1 MLNEITQSATEL
13 LKDLIRTQ
21 SFSREEDKT
30 ADRIASYLQ
39 EHDVDIQRSGNNVW
53 AVHGK
58 DESMPLVLLNSHHDT
73 VKPNSGWTMDPF
85 TPVEKDQK
93 LFGLG
98 SNDAGGALVSLLA
111 AFLYLRKQG
120 DLNFRLVYSATAEEE
135 ISGRGGVES
144 ILSQL
149 GPIDLA
155 LVGEPTEMQP
165 ATAEKGLLVL
175 DCLAHGVAG
184 HAARDIGENAILKAI
199 QDIQWFY
206 SYTFPRESELLGPV
220 KMSVTIIEAGS
231 QHNVIPDACRFTVD
245 VRTTDTWSNT
255 DVLEEIRRHVKCEI
269 TPRSV
274 RLDSSALPPDHP
286 AQKVIRSL
294 NLQPFGSATCS
305 DQGVI
310 PFPSLKMGPGRS
322 ERSHTADEFIY
333 LKEIEQGITGYVEFL
348 EELNRVWK

>member
-1 MLNEITQSATEL
+1 MLAELTQNVTEL
-13 LKDLIRTQ
+13 LKDLVRIQ

-30 ADRIASYLQ
+30 ADRIALFLEQQGVNS
-39 EHDVDIQRSGNNVW
+39 QRSGNNIW
-53 AVHGK
+53 AIHGA
-58 DESMPLVLLNSHHDT
+58 DESKPLVLLNSHHDT
-73 VKPNSGWTMDPF
+73 VKPNSGWTKDPF
-85 TPVEKDQK
+85 LPIVNDQK

-111 AFLYLRKQG
+111 AFLHLRKRS
-120 DLNFRLVYSATAEEE
+120 DLNFRLAYPATAEEE
-135 ISGRGGVES
+135 ISGRGGGER
-144 ILSQL
+144 ILPQL

-175 DCLAHGVAG
+175 DCLAKGVAG
-184 HAARDIGENAILKAI
+184 HAARDVGENAILKAMP
-199 QDIQWFY
+199 DIQWFH
-206 SYTFPRESELLGPV
+206 SYRFPKESDLLGPV

-255 DVLEEIRRHVKCEI
+255 DVLEEIRKHVQCEVM
-269 TPRSV
+269 PRSV
-274 RLDSSALPPDHP
+274 RLDSSALPPNHP
-286 AQKVIRSL
+286 AQNVIQNL
-294 NLQPFGSATCS
+294 KLQPFGSATCS

-333 LKEIEQGITGYVEFL
+333 LKEIEQGVTGYIEFL
-348 EELNRVWK
+348 EELNRVW

>member
-1 MLNEITQSATEL
+1 MLNELTQNATEL
-13 LKDLIRTQ
+13 LKDLIRIQ

-30 ADRIASYLQ
+30 AERITRFL
-39 EHDVDIQRSGNNVW
+39 EERGVDVQRSGNNVW
-53 AVHGK
+53 AIHGS
-58 DESMPLVLLNSHHDT
+58 DESKPLVLLNSHHDT
-73 VKPNSGWTMDPF
+73 VKPNSGWTLDPF
-85 TPVEKDQK
+85 TPTVQDKK

-111 AFLYLRKQG
+111 AFLHLREKET
-120 DLNFRLVYSATAEEE
+120 LNFRLAYSATAEEE

-144 ILSQL
+144 ILPQL

-155 LVGEPTEMQP
+155 LVGEPTEMHP

-175 DCLAHGVAG
+175 DCLSRGVAG
-184 HAARDIGENAILKAI
+184 HAARDVGENAILKAI
-199 QDIQWFY
+199 PDIQWFH
-206 SYTFPRESELLGPV
+206 SYRFPRESDLLGPV

-255 DVLEEIRRHVKCEI
+255 DVLEEIRRHVQCEV

-286 AQKVIRSL
+286 AQEVIRNL
-294 NLQPFGSATCS
+294 KLQPFGSATCS

-310 PFPSLKMGPGRS
+310 PYPSLKMGPGRS

-333 LKEIEQGITGYVEFL
+333 LEEIEQGIKGYIEFL
-348 EELNRVWK
+348 EELNRVW

>member
-1 MLNEITQSATEL
+1 MLNELTLNVTEL
-13 LKDLIRTQ
+13 LKDLIRIQ

-30 ADRIASYLQ
+30 ADRISLFLQ
-39 EHDVDIQRSGNNVW
+39 EQGVDVQRSGNNVW
-53 AVHGK
+53 SIHGEDQSK
-58 DESMPLVLLNSHHDT
+58 PLVLLNSHHDT

-85 TPVEKDQK
+85 TPVVKEGK

-111 AFLYLRKQG
+111 AFLHLREQG
-120 DLNFRLVYSATAEEE
+120 DLTFRLAYSATAEEE

-144 ILSQL
+144 ILSEL
-149 GPIDLA
+149 GAIDLA

-175 DCLAHGVAG
+175 DCVSHGIAG
-184 HAARDIGENAILKAI
+184 HAARDVGENAILKALP
-199 QDIQWFY
+199 DIQWFH
-206 SYTFPRESELLGPV
+206 SFRFPQESELLGPV

-255 DVLEEIRRHVKCEI
+255 DVLEEIRKHVRCDV

-274 RLDSSALPPDHP
+274 RLDSSALPPDHA
-286 AQKVIRSL
+286 AQKVVQ
-294 NLQPFGSATCS
+294 NLKLKPFGSATCS

-333 LKEIEQGITGYVEFL
+333 LDEIEQGVNGYVEFL
-348 EELNRVWK
+348 EELNRVYE